1 MKIAERENRMKRL
14 HVFIEREEVTTDL
27 KKRIPEICVHML
39 PEQFWITGIN
49 KEELADLGLSDW
61 KESLY
66 VTDNPTFASL
76 LSGRDYPVL
85 AYIHDGNRDKSFTN
99 VKYVIEGFED
109 VDKEYFVRVWQRL
122 VGKPWHIL
130 DTERCSIRE
139 TTVEDLE
146 AFYKLY
152 SAPAITKYMEN
163 LFTDRDE
170 ERVYIETYAK
180 TVYEFYGYGMW
191 TVMLKETDEVI
202 GRAGISMR
210 EGFEDPELGFM
221 IGEPWQGK
229 GLATEV
235 CGKILEYAAKEL
247 GFIRVI
253 AFVQPGNQQ
262 SIGLLQKLGFAYE
275 ENVILKDVQ
284 YLLFG
289 INM

>member
-1 MKIAERENRMKRL
+1 MKSL
-14 HVFIEREEVTTDL
+14 QVFIEKEEVATDL

-49 KEELADLGLSDW
+49 KEELAGLGLSDW

-66 VTDNPTFASL
+66 LTDNPAFASL

-85 AYIHDGNRDKSFTN
+85 AYIHDGNRDKSFGN

-146 AFYKLY
+146 AFYELY
-152 SAPAITKYMEN
+152 SAPSITEYMEN

-191 TVMLKETDEVI
+191 TVTSKETGEVM

-221 IGEPWQGK
+221 IGIPWQGK
-229 GLATEV
+229 GIATEI
-235 CGKILEYAAKEL
+235 CRKILEYAAEEL
-247 GFIRVI
+247 GFFRVI

-275 ENVILKDVQ
+275 EDVILKEVR

>member
-1 MKIAERENRMKRL
+1 MKSL
-14 HVFIEREEVTTDL
+14 HVFIEKEEVATDL

-49 KEELADLGLSDW
+49 KEELAGLGLSDW

-66 VTDNPTFASL
+66 LTDNPAFASL

-85 AYIHDGNRDKSFTN
+85 AYIHDGNRDKSFGN

-109 VDKEYFVRVWQRL
+109 VDKGYFVRVWQRL
-122 VGKPWHIL
+122 VGEPWHIL
-130 DTERCSIRE
+130 DTKRCSIRE
-139 TTVEDLE
+139 TTVEDLD
-146 AFYKLY
+146 AFYELY
-152 SAPAITKYMEN
+152 SVPAITEYMEN

-170 ERVYIETYAK
+170 ERAYIETYAK

-191 TVMLKETDEVI
+191 TVTLKETGEVI

-221 IGEPWQGK
+221 IGEPWQRK

-235 CGKILEYAAKEL
+235 CKKILGYAVTEL
-247 GFIRVI
+247 GFSRVI
-253 AFVQPGNQQ
+253 AFVEPGNQH
-262 SIGLLQKLGFAYE
+262 SIGLLRKLGFVYE
-275 ENVILKDVQ
+275 ENVGLQDGE

-289 INM
+289 IKL

>member
-1 MKIAERENRMKRL
+1 MERENRMKRL

-122 VGKPWHIL
+122 VGKPWHML

-146 AFYKLY
+146 AFYELY

-275 ENVILKDVQ
+275 ENVIIKDVQ